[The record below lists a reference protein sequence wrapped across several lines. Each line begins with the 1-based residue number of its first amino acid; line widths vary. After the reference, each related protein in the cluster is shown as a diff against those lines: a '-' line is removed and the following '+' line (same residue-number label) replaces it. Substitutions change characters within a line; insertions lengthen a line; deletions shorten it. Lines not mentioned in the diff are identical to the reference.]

1 MLAAVGQPV
10 PNVPHAVS
18 VSLPTWKANIGYE
31 EGEDW
36 VISKMKTGYPRFF
49 INLLIQELEKD
60 ILSQYGN
67 ADEKVMLFPSRRTAQ
82 RCQAFFHD
90 KRPQISKK
98 TRLLHFEPT
107 PRQLQNTKYVLS
119 KLSCVFYPA
128 DEQPTA
134 KQVWQH
140 SGDGISSRRAEFCLK
155 ALKEGYL
162 FPADFHTPVTPTH
175 QDLFGKG
182 PRRYQ
187 RGTSQNNISHN
198 INGTAE
204 NLLNGNHVN
213 GTDFHDQG
221 QFIEERFGRNL
232 NAEYAAKAKRAIR
245 RRISGCLTEDSEL
258 DDALAASNS
267 LQQKVQQSDH
277 TESERFRNVSED
289 DVYLYPTGMSAIF
302 NAHQLV
308 MEEAR
313 IRGKPPLKS
322 ICFGFPYIDTLKVLE
337 KWGPGAKFYGNGTD
351 EDLDDLEQRLKDGER
366 FAALFTE
373 FPSNPLLR
381 SPNMARIRELANKYD
396 FVVVVDETVGNY
408 INISVLPHADVVV
421 SSLTKIFT
429 GECNVMGGS
438 LVLNHSQRL
447 FQNLKNA
454 LQQQYED
461 NYWAEDA
468 VFMERNSRDFV
479 SRIER
484 INVNAE
490 GLANALSKSPFVKE
504 VYYPNLVPSKKYYDA
519 CKTPNGGYGGL
530 LSVTFHNIEH
540 APIFFDNL
548 ATQKGPSLGT
558 NFSLSCPFVL
568 LAHYNELDWVR
579 QFGVDPYLVRI
590 SIGLEEP
597 AEMIAI
603 CDKALKAITE
613 SQI

>member
-1 MLAAVGQPV
+1 MLAAIGQPV

-18 VSLPTWKANIGYE
+18 VSLPTWRSNVGYE

-36 VISKMKTGYPRFF
+36 VVSKMKTGYPRFF
-49 INLLIQELEKD
+49 IHLIIQELEKE
-60 ILSQYGN
+60 ILRQYGN
-67 ADEKVMLFPSRRTAQ
+67 PNEKVMLFPSRRTAQ

-90 KRPQISKK
+90 KRPAISANV
-98 TRLLHFEPT
+98 RLLHLEPT
-107 PRQLQNTKYVLS
+107 PSQLKNTKYVLS
-119 KLSCVFYPA
+119 KLSCVFFPA
-128 DEQPTA
+128 EEFPTA

-140 SGDGISSRRAEFCLK
+140 SGDGIQSRRAEFCLQ

-162 FPADFHTPVTPTH
+162 FPVDGPAPVNSSH
-175 QDLFGKG
+175 HDLFSKG

-187 RGTSQNNISHN
+187 RGTSQNNIPYGM
-198 INGTAE
+198 NGHTSTQPNA
-204 NLLNGNHVN
+204 NHVN
-213 GTDFHDQG
+213 GSESRDQD

-232 NAEYAAKAKRAIR
+232 NAENAAKVKLAIR
-245 RRISGCLTEDSEL
+245 RRIAGCLTEDTDL
-258 DDALAASNS
+258 DDALEASEYS
-267 LQQKVQQSDH
+267 KQKIQQANKVEGD
-277 TESERFRNVSED
+277 RLRNVAED
-289 DVYLYPTGMSAIF
+289 DVYLYPCGMNAIF

-313 IRGKPPLKS
+313 RRGRPPLKS

-337 KWGPGAKFYGNGTD
+337 KWGPGAIFYGNGTD
-351 EDLDDLEQRLKDGER
+351 EELEDLERRLEAGER
-366 FAALFTE
+366 FTALFTE

-381 SPNMARIRELANKYD
+381 SPNLARIRQLADKYD

-408 INISVLPHADVVV
+408 ININVLPHADIVV

-438 LVLNHSQRL
+438 LVLNHNQHL
-447 FQNLKNA
+447 WQNLKDV
-454 LQQQYED
+454 LQQLYED

-468 VFMERNSRDFV
+468 VFLERNSRDFV

-484 INVNAE
+484 IDVNAE
-490 GLANALSKSPFVKE
+490 AMAATLQKSPFVKE
-504 VYYPNLVPSKKYYDA
+504 VYYPSLVPSKKYYDA

-530 LSVTFHNIEH
+530 LSVTFHDKEH

-548 ATQKGPSLGT
+548 AIQKGPSLGT

-568 LAHYNELDWVR
+568 LAHYNELDWAQ

-590 SIGLEEP
+590 SVGLEDT
-597 AEMIAI
+597 AELNDI
-603 CDKALKAITE
+603 CEKALAAIR
-613 SQI
+613 QP